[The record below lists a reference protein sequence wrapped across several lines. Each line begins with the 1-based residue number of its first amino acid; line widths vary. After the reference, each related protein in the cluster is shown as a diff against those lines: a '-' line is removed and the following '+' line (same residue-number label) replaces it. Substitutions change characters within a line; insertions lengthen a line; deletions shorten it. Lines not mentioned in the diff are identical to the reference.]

1 MLSLQSH
8 SSSCK
13 ITLEDIPLNVFYTY
27 TSPTD
32 SQDSEE
38 LCIDGV
44 YLQDPTADIYD
55 LFYTSMADLE
65 EEVYTILESLPL
77 DMED

>member
-1 MLSLQSH
+1 MPSLQSH
-8 SSSCK
+8 SASCK
-13 ITLEDIPLNVFYTY
+13 ITLEAIPLNIFYTY
-27 TSPTD
+27 TSPAD
-32 SQDSEE
+32 SQDSEK

-44 YLQDPTADIYD
+44 YLQDSKIDIYD

-65 EEVYTILESLPL
+65 EEVYSILESLPL